1 MRVGQHLICQKV
13 IVPYMIDA
21 DNDIMF
27 TIKVV
32 EMKFCMDVYG
42 VRRHCLTIYEPVTV
56 GNTKVNSRL
65 YNLRQVDRW

>member
-1 MRVGQHLICQKV
+1 MRVGQHLICQKL

-27 TIKVV
+27 TIKVF

-42 VRRHCLTIYEPVTV
+42 VRRHFLTTFEP
-56 GNTKVNSRL
+56 GIIRNT
-65 YNLRQVDRW
+65 

>member
-27 TIKVV
+27 TIKVF

-42 VRRHCLTIYEPVTV
+42 VRGHCLTIFEPVTV
-56 GNTKVNSRL
+56 GNTKAIA
-65 YNLRQVDRW
+65 DPTI

>member
-1 MRVGQHLICQKV
+1 MRVGQHLICPKL

-27 TIKVV
+27 TIKVF

-42 VRRHCLTIYEPVTV
+42 VRRHCLTICEPVTL
-56 GNTKVNSRL
+56 GNTKVIA
-65 YNLRQVDRW
+65 DPTI

>member
-1 MRVGQHLICQKV
+1 MIVEPHVIGQTV

-27 TIKVV
+27 NIKVF

-42 VRRHCLTIYEPVTV
+42 VRRHCLTICEPVAV
-56 GNTKVNSRL
+56 GNTTVIA
-65 YNLRQVDRW
+65 DPTI

>member
-27 TIKVV
+27 TIKVF
-32 EMKFCMDVYG
+32 EITFCMDVYG
-42 VRRHCLTIYEPVTV
+42 VRRHCLTTFEP
-56 GNTKVNSRL
+56 GIIRNT
-65 YNLRQVDRW
+65 

>member
-27 TIKVV
+27 TIKVF
-32 EMKFCMDVYG
+32 EIKFCMDVYG
-42 VRRHCLTIYEPVTV
+42 ERRHCLTICEP
-56 GNTKVNSRL
+56 L
-65 YNLRQVDRW
+65 L